1 VTTAIILVR
10 HTVHELLDR
19 MLAGRQPNVFL
30 SAVGVTQARRLAGAL
45 VRFGVTEIK
54 SSPQIRAQQTAEP
67 IAAILGKRTGIVPEF
82 DEMDF
87 GAWSG
92 RTFDSLQY
100 DPGWRRWN
108 SYRETCR
115 PPGGETVQ
123 ALQSRVLAGLSALEK
138 AHPDQCIA
146 IVSHAEPIRAAVLY
160 YRGISLNEFAR
171 VQIDPGSCTTLQ
183 LNGGQSTIV
192 RENAPAEAMML
203 AA

>member
-1 VTTAIILVR
+1 
-10 HTVHELLDR
+10 
-19 MLAGRQPNVFL
+19 
-30 SAVGVTQARRLAGAL
+30 
-45 VRFGVTEIK
+45 
-54 SSPQIRAQQTAEP
+54 
-67 IAAILGKRTGIVPEF
+67 
-82 DEMDF
+82 
-87 GAWSG
+87 
-92 RTFDSLQY
+92 
-100 DPGWRRWN
+100 
-108 SYRETCR
+108 
-115 PPGGETVQ
+115 
-123 ALQSRVLAGLSALEK
+123 VLAGLSGLEK